1 MTIIVK
7 YINNQLNLLL
17 IFKKMN
23 KTTLVTI
30 FYILGILVGA
40 LFLDVWSA
48 DTSFV
53 KTISVFVWT
62 IIFLIA
68 LFYFDKNEKK

>member
-1 MTIIVK
+1 MS
-7 YINNQLNLLL
+7 
-17 IFKKMN
+17 
-23 KTTLVTI
+23 KTTIVVLI
-30 FYILGILVGA
+30 YILGIIFGA
-40 LFLDVWSA
+40 LFLDVWGA

>member
-1 MTIIVK
+1 
-7 YINNQLNLLL
+7 
-17 IFKKMN
+17 MN

-30 FYILGILVGA
+30 IYILGIIIGA
-40 LFLDVWSA
+40 LFLDLWGA

-53 KTISVFVWT
+53 KTISVFAWT

>member
-1 MTIIVK
+1 MNKTIIVSVI
-7 YINNQLNLLL
+7 YIIGLL
-17 IFKKMN
+17 ISAF
-23 KTTLVTI
+23 
-30 FYILGILVGA
+30 
-40 LFLDVWSA
+40 FLDLWGA
-48 DTSFV
+48 ETSFV

>member
-1 MTIIVK
+1 
-7 YINNQLNLLL
+7 
-17 IFKKMN
+17 MN

-62 IIFLIA
+62 IIFLIT

>member
-1 MTIIVK
+1 
-7 YINNQLNLLL
+7 
-17 IFKKMN
+17 MN

-40 LFLDVWSA
+40 FFLDVWGA

-53 KTISVFVWT
+53 KTISVFAWT

>member
-1 MTIIVK
+1 MSKSTLAILVYLIG
-7 YINNQLNLLL
+7 L
-17 IFKKMN
+17 IF
-23 KTTLVTI
+23 
-30 FYILGILVGA
+30 GA
-40 LFLDVWSA
+40 IFLDIWGA
-48 DTSFV
+48 ETSFV

>member
-1 MTIIVK
+1 MNKAIIVSII
-7 YINNQLNLLL
+7 YIIGVL
-17 IFKKMN
+17 I
-23 KTTLVTI
+23 
-30 FYILGILVGA
+30 GA
-40 LFLDVWSA
+40 FFLDLWGA
-48 DTSFV
+48 ETSFV